1 MNKLTIIICVK
12 NREGL
17 ISATIDSILDQA
29 NLNFDILIKD
39 GMSSDNT
46 VAIAESKLSESGF
59 KDYTIVSERDENLS
73 NAFNQS
79 MSYVSN
85 GDIIFLHSD
94 DTFTDK
100 NALSTLLSHH
110 KSVWAFGF
118 YKFINRQ
125 GDLIRCEKIP
135 QDISFARMMI
145 SNQVRHQCAVVNSL
159 QLKRIKFGNYKYA
172 LDYDFFINL
181 WKNSKPYIVADYI
194 TNFRLHDN
202 LSARF
207 FSSLFD
213 EFTVR
218 FNHRI
223 FGGQYKLIAVDIL
236 VLMVRVLK
244 LSIRLI
250 FK

>member
-1 MNKLTIIICVK
+1 MSKLTVVICVK
-12 NREGL
+12 DREGL
-17 ISATIDSILDQA
+17 IGATIDSILEQTHT
-29 NLNFDILIKD
+29 NFDILIKD

-46 VAIAESKLSESGF
+46 VAIAESKLLEKGF
-59 KDYTIVSERDENLS
+59 KDYTIVSERDVNLS

-79 MSYVSN
+79 VSYVSN

-110 KSVWAFGF
+110 KSIWAFGF
-118 YKFINRQ
+118 YNFINLK
-125 GDLIRCEKIP
+125 GDLIRRDKIKP
-135 QDISFARMMI
+135 DISFARMMI
-145 SNQVRHQCAVVNSL
+145 SNQVRHQCAVVNSQ
-159 QLKRIKFGNYKYA
+159 QLKRIKFSNYKYA

-181 WKNSKPYIVADYI
+181 WENSRPNIVEEYI

-202 LSARF
+202 LSTNF

-213 EFTVR
+213 EFKVR
-218 FNHRI
+218 LNHRI
-223 FGGQYKLIAVDIL
+223 FGGKYKLIVIDIL
-236 VLMVRVLK
+236 VLMLRILK

-250 FK
+250 PK